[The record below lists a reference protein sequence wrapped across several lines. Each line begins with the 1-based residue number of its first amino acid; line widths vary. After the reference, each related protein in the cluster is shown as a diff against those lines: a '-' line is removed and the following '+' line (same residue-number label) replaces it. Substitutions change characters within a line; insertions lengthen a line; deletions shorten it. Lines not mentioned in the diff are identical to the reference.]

1 MEKLWTPFLGKLQE
15 INPLPPS
22 PPPPPV
28 YKGPHY
34 CYAFAIYSRK
44 QKDITSVKKKT
55 KKKQTEKR
63 EKLLY
68 DFVCHLQGI
77 NKGIADHLLL
87 ALNTE
92 SILHI

>member
-22 PPPPPV
+22 PPHPFI
-28 YKGPHY
+28 KGRIIAMLLLY
-34 CYAFAIYSRK
+34 IQGNKKILRQWKRK
-44 QKDITSVKKKT
+44 Q